1 MIHNN
6 QDICH
11 QEKFFNQNILIHHHP
26 CNINRKY
33 QIIKEDLSKKKIK
46 V

>member
-1 MIHNN
+1 MIQNN

-11 QEKFFNQNILIHHHP
+11 QERFFNQNILIHHHQY
-26 CNINRKY
+26 NINNIN
-33 QIIKEDLSKKKIK
+33 QIIKEDLLKKKIK